1 MDEQLA
7 KSSKSKWR
15 RYLEKISAFLAG
27 ALVGVFAGW
36 GVLFLFMMTFNGGLP
51 NLSGGPDYS
60 PIWIGI
66 LFGVA
71 VFIGGILLQ
80 SKFKGGVVGCLI
92 CGVGFGMLAFPG
104 WLGLI
109 FLAWPRGC

>member
-1 MDEQLA
+1 MAPLFG
-7 KSSKSKWR
+7 KNFGIPCGSTGRSIRW
-15 RYLEKISAFLAG
+15 L
-27 ALVGVFAGW
+27 

-71 VFIGGILLQ
+71 VFIGGIMLQ